1 MYKKYGKSLQDI
13 FKIKETFFTED
24 NALFADNLLLANIYK
39 QQKKR
44 LNCKNCD
51 FPLEEHVFLNKQGID
66 YFLCTRCNHLNGGY
80 EDSEEY
86 VNAVYVD
93 EITKYSRFYTEK
105 DKNNY
110 SERVLK
116 IYKPKVLF
124 LIECLQKINISVSNL
139 SYSDLGAG
147 AGYFISALKEEL
159 PNSSVIGYEVSKAQ
173 VDIANQMLGKE
184 LVYNTKINELLDL
197 IEKEKADVISMIGV
211 LEHLTNPRDVLNK
224 IANNSKI
231 RFLYLS
237 IPLFSFSVFFEVINQ
252 GFFNRHLS
260 GGHTH
265 LYTRK
270 SIEYFCNEFEFSV
283 VGEWQFGTDIMDFFR
298 FLHLEM
304 ESLGTNEQ
312 AKSYFSKEFVQVMDQ
327 LQLVLDKS
335 NFSSEI
341 HLLLMKK

>member
-24 NALFADNLLLANIYK
+24 NALLADNISLANIYK

-44 LNCKNCD
+44 LSCKNCG
-51 FPLEEHVFLNKQGID
+51 FPLEEVLFNKQGID
-66 YFLCTRCNHLNGGY
+66 YLLCTRCNHLNGGY

-86 VNAVYVD
+86 VKAVYVD
-93 EITKYSRFYTEK
+93 EITQYSRFYTEK
-105 DKNNY
+105 DKNDY
-110 SERVLK
+110 RERVLK

-124 LIECLQKINISVSNL
+124 LMECLQKINIPVSNL

-173 VDIANQMLGKE
+173 VDIANQMLGKK
-184 LVYNTKINELLDL
+184 LVNNTHIDELLDV
-197 IEKEKADVISMIGV
+197 IEKETADVISMIGV
-211 LEHLTNPRDVLNK
+211 LEHLTNPREILAK
-224 IANNSKI
+224 IFKNSKI
-231 RFLYLS
+231 KFIYLS
-237 IPLFSFSVFFEVINQ
+237 IPLFSFSVFFELINQ

-265 LYTRK
+265 LYTRE
-270 SIEYFCNEFEFSV
+270 SIEYFCNEFEFSI
-283 VGEWQFGTDIMDFFR
+283 VGEWQFGTDIMDLFR
-298 FLHLEM
+298 FSHLEM
-304 ESLGTNEQ
+304 ERLGINQQ
-312 AKSYFSKEFVQVMDQ
+312 AKSYFSKEFVPVMDQ
-327 LQLVLDKS
+327 LQSVLDKS

-341 HLLLMKK
+341 HLLLTK